1 MENILISKMINFAK
15 YTIISLIYFIA
26 IALFLISLKRYPI
39 IRKKL
44 KLNLII
50 LTLLLLI
57 FNSVVILNIPIPSHY
72 SLYIEVILYIGISF
86 SLIRIL
92 SILIFDLVVERK
104 RRIKFPK
111 LLRDLVNLLAYTI
124 VFLVITNVLLNWDI
138 TPVLATSAVVTL
150 ILGLALQDT
159 LGNFFSGLA
168 IHFEPPFQIGDWIK
182 TGEIIG
188 RVGEITWRSVKIIT
202 RQNDTVVIPNSIIAK
217 EVIVNYSRPSDLH
230 AHSIKI
236 GIDYGVL
243 PEKVIKVIE
252 NILYNIEEVDK
263 YKKPIIKI
271 IAYQDFSILYEIKFW
286 YKDYASIEMLESEIN
301 KRIWYAFKRESIIIP
316 FPIRNIYIREGEKL
330 ELDWEEVIN
339 SLKPIFL
346 FQGMEDSD
354 IKEIA
359 ATIKLK
365 RYLPGEII
373 VKQGDE
379 GGSMYIIKSGKL
391 SVEIETSTGHSRWVK
406 DLIENDFFGEI
417 SLLTGE
423 KRTATIKAKTTAEV
437 YELQAN
443 ELKEIIK
450 NNPKIAEKLSL
461 IIEKRKE
468 EILKAIEDETLE
480 IDESIKDEKFLSI
493 FIGKIKNF
501 LFK

>member
-1 MENILISKMINFAK
+1 MIYFAK
-15 YTIISLIYFIA
+15 YIIISLIYFIA

-44 KLNLII
+44 KFNLII
-50 LTLLLLI
+50 LTFLLLI
-57 FNSVVILNIPIPSHY
+57 FNALLILNIPLPPNY
-72 SLYIEVILYIGISF
+72 SLYIEVILYIGIFF
-86 SLIRIL
+86 SLIRI
-92 SILIFDLVVERK
+92 SSVLIFDLVAERK
-104 RRIKFPK
+104 GKIKFPK
-111 LLRDLVNLLAYTI
+111 LLRDLANLIAYTI
-124 VFLVITNVLLNWDI
+124 VFLIVTNVLLKWDI

-202 RQNDTVVIPNSIIAK
+202 RHNDTIIIPNSVIAK
-217 EVIVNYSRPSDLH
+217 EVIINYSRPSDLH
-230 AHSIKI
+230 AHSVKI
-236 GIDYGVL
+236 GIDYEIP
-243 PEKVIKVIE
+243 PEKVAKVIE
-252 NILYNIEEVDK
+252 NILYDIEEVDK

-286 YKDYASIEMLESEIN
+286 YKDYANIEMLEAEIN
-301 KRIWYAFKRESIIIP
+301 KRIWYAFKRESIVIP
-316 FPIRNIYIREGEKL
+316 FPIRNIHIREEKKV
-330 ELDWEEVIN
+330 ELGLEEVIN
-339 SLKPIFL
+339 SLKGIFL
-346 FQGMEDSD
+346 FQEMEDD
-354 IKEIA
+354 EIKEIA
-359 ATIKLK
+359 GTIKLK
-365 RYLPGEII
+365 KYLPGEII

-379 GGSMYIIKSGKL
+379 GGSMYVIKSGIL
-391 SVEIETSTGHSRWVK
+391 SVEIKTATGQSRWVK
-406 DLIENDFFGEI
+406 DLIQNDFFGEI

-423 KRTATIKAKTTAEV
+423 KRTATIKAKTSAEI

-443 ELKEIIK
+443 ELKGIIK
-450 NNPKIAEKLSL
+450 NNPKIAEKLNL

-468 EILKAIEDETLE
+468 EMLKAIEDETLE

-493 FIGKIKNF
+493 FINKIKNF